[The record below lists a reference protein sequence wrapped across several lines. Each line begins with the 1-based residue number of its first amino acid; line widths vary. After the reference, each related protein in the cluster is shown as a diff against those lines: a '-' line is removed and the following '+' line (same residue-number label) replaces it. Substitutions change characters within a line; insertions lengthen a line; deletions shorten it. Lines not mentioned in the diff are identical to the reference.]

1 MFSRKMIMVVGLV
14 IVLAVNI
21 IILSINS
28 RQKNSSHGAGGVA
41 ISLIAPFQKMV
52 TGTLRFTH
60 HIWSHY
66 FHLVST
72 AEENDRLLR
81 LLREA
86 GERDHRFSELDVANR
101 RMRSLLAFQ
110 QTMDRK
116 VIAAEVIGK
125 DPSPWFKTLIIDK
138 GSKDG
143 LGKGLPVVIPEGVV
157 GQITEVAAGYA
168 KVLLII
174 DQNNAVDALVQ
185 RTRARG
191 IVTGETTGRCR
202 FKYVLRKHDVEVG
215 DVLISSG
222 LDGVFPKGLRVGAVT
237 GVMRRNSGI
246 FQEVSVMPFVN
257 FEQLEEVLIVLEPSA
272 GTAKEAS

>member
-1 MFSRKMIMVVGLV
+1 MFSRKMMMIVGLV

-28 RQKNSSHGAGGVA
+28 RQENTSHGAGGIA

-60 HIWSHY
+60 QVWSHY
-66 FHLVST
+66 FNLAST
-72 AEENDRLLR
+72 AEDNDRLR
-81 LLREA
+81 QLLRKA
-86 GERDHRFSELDVANR
+86 GERDRRFSEIDVANS
-101 RMRSLLAFQ
+101 RMRSLLGFQ
-110 QTMDRK
+110 RTMDRK

-125 DPSPWFKTLIIDK
+125 DPSPWFKTVIIDK
-138 GSKDG
+138 GSRDG
-143 LGKGLPVVIPEGVV
+143 LNKGLPVVIPEGVV

-202 FKYVLRKHDVEVG
+202 FKYVLRKHDVQVG

-237 GVMRRNSGI
+237 SVIRRNSGI

-257 FEQLEEVLIVLEPSA
+257 FEQLEEVLIVLDPS
-272 GTAKEAS
+272 TSDDKDAS